1 MRKGVLVAIGVGA
14 TLTLVAVSATDASA
28 CSRRARVC
36 GGYAPEPAYQYAP
49 PPPVYYAP
57 PAPVVAY
64 RPPWPGVGYAWVPGY
79 WYPVGRRHVWR
90 AGYWAY
96 RPYPRVYRTAPAY
109 YGPRYSRSYWRR

>member
-1 MRKGVLVAIGVGA
+1 MKTKL
-14 TLTLVAVSATDASA
+14 LTLFLLAGCSLFARGHVSIGIGIGSYAFPYYA
-28 CSRRARVC
+28 
-36 GGYAPEPAYQYAP
+36 GYYA

-109 YGPRYSRSYWRR
+109 YGTRYSRSYWRR